1 MIISSAFSFLPLAVN
16 AFLGVCTIA
25 GLKIFNPR
33 QLLSFVDT
41 KVFFMTHTVNDFYE
55 FFKVT
60 QLIRGS
66 VGFCY
71 NIRNTDHVTKFS
83 HSTTSNYTRTRG
95 SGDFECQNWQREGGG
110 GGQISVMYGNV
121 FEKVGVNV
129 STVYGQFSES

>member
-1 MIISSAFSFLPLAVN
+1 
-16 AFLGVCTIA
+16 
-25 GLKIFNPR
+25 
-33 QLLSFVDT
+33 
-41 KVFFMTHTVNDFYE
+41 MT
-55 FFKVT
+55 
-60 QLIRGS
+60 
-66 VGFCY
+66 

-129 STVYGQFSES
+129 STVYGQFSESFAKEIFLFAKAKERNKYLQKKMLISTLIQSKRRIKL